1 MLLVYTH
8 KITPRLTYIFKQ
20 LFVRM
25 LHLPIEFTTTIEV
38 FVAHSGPKISY
49 TQAPLG
55 DAFFVAA
62 HNLLFE
68 QGVQEQLIEMDEWE
82 GLPIFFKT
90 SPSAAVVRDYLRV
103 FGRIAHSR
111 LQIGKNTQIFRIEF
125 QIWIQEASH
134 D

>member
-1 MLLVYTH
+1 
-8 KITPRLTYIFKQ
+8 
-20 LFVRM
+20 M

-90 SPSAAVVRDYLRV
+90 PLLKILPPGFFFSFTPCR
-103 FGRIAHSR
+103 
-111 LQIGKNTQIFRIEF
+111 Q
-125 QIWIQEASH
+125 
-134 D
+134 